1 MNRSGLIGSALALTL
16 ALTFTL
22 SAIGQALRGLIVY
35 GHCGTVAGYL
45 AAAFFDR
52 ASGVSVIVL
61 RNLSGGPFD
70 VPGLALRG
78 LETLDASRRASKP
91 GTLKAAIQG
100 DTNVFMAD
108 CVEEIH

>member
-22 SAIGQALRGLIVY
+22 SAIGQAPRGLIIY
-35 GHCGTVAGYL
+35 GHGGTVAGYL
-45 AAAFFDR
+45 AAAFVDR
-52 ASGVSVIVL
+52 ASGMGVIVL

-91 GTLKAAIQG
+91 RTSNASTQG
-100 DTNVFMAD
+100 DTNVFIAD
-108 CVEEIH
+108 CVE